1 MAVSLDDIL
10 GQRVAIGQLRAML
23 ASERLHHGLI
33 FHGPAGV
40 GKFTT
45 AVSLARRVL
54 CHRPETTL
62 TGETLACG
70 HCASCRLFKEPPTDD
85 EGGLPGDDPS
95 SGGHPDLHVV
105 TKELSRYSD
114 DANVRARKLTNI
126 PVDVL
131 KEHLIGPAFRS
142 AQLGHGKVFVVDEA
156 ELIRG
161 EGQNALLKTLEEP
174 PAGTTIVLVT
184 SSEER
189 LLPTIRSRCQR
200 IAFVPLPPEEVAR
213 FVKREAPALDANG
226 AAWVARFA
234 DGSLGR
240 AALALEHGL
249 TDWADALVPMVHG
262 LAKGRAMPGFGDE
275 SAQKIEAFAEGWV
288 KAHANA
294 SKEAANKLAAD
305 LLAQLVTAEA
315 RHALRQAAG
324 GVPAGDALAGD
335 AALGPWLSVIDAAA
349 SFRRRLG
356 SNVNLKLACAGLS
369 ADLHAAFAQPAPSPA

>member
-1 MAVSLDDIL
+1 MSQSLDDIL
-10 GQRVAIGQLRAML
+10 GQPTAVATLRAML
-23 ASERLHHGLI
+23 ASGRLHHGLI

-45 AVSLARRVL
+45 AVALARRVL
-54 CHRPETTL
+54 CHHPETTL
-62 TGETLACG
+62 TGETHACG
-70 HCASCRLFKEPPTDD
+70 HCASCKLFKAESSEKNEPAKAGAIPTTT
-85 EGGLPGDDPS
+85 
-95 SGGHPDLHVV
+95 HPDLHVV

-142 AQLGHGKVFVVDEA
+142 AQLGHGKVFVIDEA
-156 ELIRG
+156 ELMRG

-174 PAGTTIVLVT
+174 PEGTTIILVT

-200 IAFVPLPPEEVAR
+200 VGFVPLPAEEVER
-213 FVKREAPALDANG
+213 YVKRIAPELDAKS

-240 AALALEHGL
+240 ASLALEHGL
-249 TDWADALVPMVHG
+249 TGWADALVPM
-262 LAKGRAMPGFGDE
+262 LAELASGRAAPAFGDE
-275 SAQKIEAFAEGWV
+275 SAARVEAFAEHWV
-288 KAHANA
+288 KSHANA
-294 SKEAANKLAAD
+294 SKEAANKLGAD

-315 RHALRQAAG
+315 QAGLRQYADN
-324 GVPAGDALAGD
+324 VPAGDPIAGD
-335 AALGPWLSVIDAAA
+335 VALGPWLGTIDAV
-349 SFRRRLG
+349 SVFRGRLG
-356 SNVNLKLACAGLS
+356 TNVQFKLACAGLS
-369 ADLHAAFAQPAPSPA
+369 ADLHAAFFQPSGHPA

>member
-1 MAVSLDDIL
+1 MAAALGDIL
-10 GQRVAIGQLRAML
+10 GQGTAIGQLQAML
-23 ASERLHHGLI
+23 ASGRLHHGLI

-45 AVSLARRVL
+45 AVALARRVL
-54 CHRPETTL
+54 CHQPETTL

-70 HCASCRLFKEPPTDD
+70 HCASCKLFRPPPED
-85 EGGLPGDDPS
+85 EAGDDDANA
-95 SGGHPDLHVV
+95 SGVAHPDLHVV

-142 AQLGHGKVFVVDEA
+142 AQLGHGKFFIVDEA

-174 PAGTTIVLVT
+174 PSGTTIVLVT

-200 IAFVPLPPEEVAR
+200 IAFVPLPPDDVAR
-213 FVKREAPALDANG
+213 FIHREAPQLDGNS

-249 TDWADALVPMVHG
+249 TAWADALLPMLQG
-262 LAKGRAMPGFGDE
+262 LSQGRAVPEFGE
-275 SAQKIEAFAEGWV
+275 ASADRIEAFAEGWV
-288 KAHANA
+288 KANANA

-305 LLAQLVTAEA
+305 LLAQLITAEA
-315 RHALRQAAG
+315 RHVLRQRANDI
-324 GVPAGDALAGD
+324 PASDPISGDN
-335 AALGPWLSVIDAAA
+335 ALGPWLSVIDAVSA
-349 SFRRRLG
+349 FRGRLG

-369 ADLHAAFAQPAPSPA
+369 ADLHAAFTQPAGSPA

>member
-1 MAVSLDDIL
+1 MSVALDDIL
-10 GQRVAIGQLRAML
+10 GQATAIGQLRAML
-23 ASERLHHGLI
+23 ASGRLHHGLI
-33 FHGPAGV
+33 FHGPTGV

-45 AVSLARRVL
+45 AVALARRVL
-54 CHRPETTL
+54 CHQPETTL

-70 HCASCRLFKEPPTDD
+70 HCASCKLFRKSRD
-85 EGGLPGDDPS
+85 EEADEEVNGLA
-95 SGGHPDLHVV
+95 HPDLHIV

-126 PVDVL
+126 PVGVL

-142 AQLGHGKVFVVDEA
+142 SQLDHGKVFIVDEA

-174 PAGTTIVLVT
+174 PAGTTLVLVT

-200 IAFVPLPPEEVAR
+200 IAFVPLPADDVVR
-213 FVKREAPALDANG
+213 FIKREAPALDAKS

-240 AALALEHGL
+240 AAMALEHGL
-249 TDWADALVPMVHG
+249 TAWADAMLPM
-262 LAKGRAMPGFGDE
+262 LQALSSGRAAPEFGDE
-275 SAQKIEAFAEGWV
+275 SAKRIEGFAEVWV

-305 LLAQLVTAEA
+305 LLSQLVSSEA
-315 RHALRQAAG
+315 RHALRQRATD
-324 GVPAGDALAGD
+324 VPTGDPLAGD
-335 AALGPWLSVIDAAA
+335 AVLGPWLGVIDAV
-349 SFRRRLG
+349 STFRRRLG

-369 ADLHAAFAQPAPSPA
+369 ADLHAALTPTAMRPA